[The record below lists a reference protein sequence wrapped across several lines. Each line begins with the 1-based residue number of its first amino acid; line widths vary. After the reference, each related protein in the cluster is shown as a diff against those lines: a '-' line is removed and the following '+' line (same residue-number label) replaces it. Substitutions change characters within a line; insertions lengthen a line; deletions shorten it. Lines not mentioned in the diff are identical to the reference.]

1 MFLGKLLELSLQE
14 NECMNKD
21 RGSIERQETG
31 HGTRGEEETKGISWV
46 LSSPNYGSKRKEE
59 QVEMIYP
66 ELAM

>member
-1 MFLGKLLELSLQE
+1 
-14 NECMNKD
+14 MNKD

-31 HGTRGEEETKGISWV
+31 HGTRGEEETSGMSWA